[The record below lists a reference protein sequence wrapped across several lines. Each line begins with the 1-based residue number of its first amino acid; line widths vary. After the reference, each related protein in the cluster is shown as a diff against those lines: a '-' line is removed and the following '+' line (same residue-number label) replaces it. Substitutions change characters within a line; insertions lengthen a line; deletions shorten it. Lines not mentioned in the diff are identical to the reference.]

1 MFRRLRERIAE
12 EATKFPVGQLGNTPG
27 KLLPD
32 SENKSATANS
42 SEDLITLSDSSSVV
56 VPHTSTQQFSI
67 GEDEDGSLSE
77 QSTPQKK
84 NDSTGGSDSFYS
96 PGSPKDAH
104 SGAVSDVNFCQEYR
118 PTKSW
123 YIPQSDIESEREEI
137 PTLNLDG
144 ISKDRLLAEIQSLKA
159 KAYKYKNKYA
169 EVVKNFKEL
178 RDEKT
183 KIENLL
189 IENQDKGLRRIAEL
203 REQCQLEQ
211 KAKAHLEAN
220 LRLLLEEKDSRISVL
235 ETQINLLK
243 EGENC
248 SGSKSLPDVDNSNL
262 HEDVSNNVQ
271 REENSTPVP
280 QDSPALQEKIERL
293 EHQHKQA
300 KKTITAQT
308 DQITLLRKQNES
320 LSKELE
326 EKVKKLNE
334 LEDEQLKM
342 KSEHEFILK
351 NMQIRLEELEKQQE
365 ESIMSMA
372 ETKKNMHE
380 ELELKEKQLIK
391 AEEEARQYQAAAE
404 LEKAKISELQKQHEE
419 KINELQHQLESTE
432 KALEE
437 EKQNLMQEL
446 NRGKTA
452 AITLMKQENEK
463 KVAAIEEEW
472 KSKLQELQLKS
483 EQSAELKAGD
493 LVKELHEVEE
503 RKSIK
508 LPNRKWMSLIPLYLS
523 LSFSLN
529 ERKLEDQ
536 SICPVFKQGSKFF
549 IRSEI
554 DICCSDIEKLK
565 ASLSDYEI
573 LKEKGILCKDLETI
587 NLELNDKLE
596 IYKQKEINLVE
607 ELNVRAV
614 AFHSLEE
621 QNKELINQ
629 IEAYKKECDEAL
641 KNFQNIEKE
650 LKSKLQYLNKE
661 LQGLLSDNESKSKEV
676 GYLNKAL
683 LDAKNEEKLLHEQ
696 LSKSESEIHQ
706 LASEKSELISEKK
719 LLVSDIQS
727 LQEKLKTNENNLLF
741 ASMIVNDAKNEVI
754 LLNDAITEKE
764 KKIDN
769 LLKMFTDLER
779 AVSCLENKEND
790 FKMIVMK
797 LKNICCV
804 ILERFNYIFD
814 VFKLLNKEKTSIK
827 FLPVEDSLKLKP
839 DSYATSRREE
849 NTVENNLIFEEKSN
863 VNTESVV
870 VSEFI
875 KVLQENSTLS
885 LKELYDLKGI
895 DLNKLQKVF
904 NKLFTENT
912 KLKEDLDNLKMF
924 SETQNVEFAKN
935 ITQLH
940 QSLNDLQDERN
951 NLSLVLQSIE
961 ETHAWQVNPES
972 VSEIKS
978 AKENFKKDLLEKESK
993 TWTEFNISELN
1004 SKVRSEIDALASQT
1018 EHINTELKT
1027 LRDQFNSSQ
1036 VAYSEKVKELTA
1048 KLLFR
1053 TELLLLTREDLEF
1066 SVHNCECLKELLDN
1080 LKQEI
1085 AAKEDLLKT
1094 CESEKKELEIKC
1106 KLLKDKYYKKE
1117 CELKEIHNSQLWDL
1131 KNQTKLTIDK
1141 LSEQIKNLNV
1151 ALSNKDNDF
1160 KLQLSNAK
1168 QSCDKEILV
1177 LKELLENIIL
1187 KSGKDLSN
1195 MVNKLNVLNFK
1206 IRSLSCEMKSVS
1218 SKLRDKDEQIF
1229 EQQSKM
1235 NSLIQQNEELQN
1247 HVESL
1252 SNLLEEANK
1261 ALEEEKQ
1268 ERHMC
1273 ENDVIC
1279 WKEKFETT
1287 KQEVKNIYCAAEID
1301 KEKLKFSLDETKSEL
1316 NKANL
1321 KYSNICSKFE
1331 EAEARIQSL
1340 TTQSAEHV
1348 KLQQK
1353 CDSLIYEIE
1362 CLNKSLNE
1370 EKQNCVLKDNILI
1383 EWKEKYESVIS
1394 KIKEISLKVDSD
1406 MSKINMLL
1414 YEKNVHMKNTLSKF
1428 AELSTK
1434 FKNESNEILKLKQKL
1449 VVNSKELES
1458 AIVELKAEK
1467 ESKIVTENAV
1477 SDWQSKYKS
1486 LECNLAEISSEKQK
1500 LEITLKELENIIA
1513 DLKVEKENK
1522 MLAENAISEW
1532 QSKYKDLECS
1542 LAEISSEKQKLEIT
1556 SKELENIK
1564 ADLKVEKENRI
1575 LAENAVSEWQ
1585 SKYKDLESNLAKIC
1599 SEKLEL
1605 EITSKEMETII
1616 ANLNVEEK
1624 NRILAE
1630 NAVSNWQS
1638 KCKDLEY
1645 RLAEISSET
1654 LTKLDQLKSE
1664 LAIKESEQKGLE
1676 KKLSESTAEMEKL
1689 KIQCANFLELQEE
1702 KNKCLKNL
1710 QFAEK
1715 MLDEEKKIRA
1725 AVEENVIEWKSKY
1738 DTALS
1743 EVNKFSDL
1751 LEKAEESIKQLQF
1764 ELEEKNSEVEK
1775 TAVLAEE
1782 FESMQLSYETQIK
1795 NLNDLTNKL
1804 KAEAKKLSILVDEK
1818 ETIIKCIQKEQENL
1832 ETHHE
1837 ESLKC
1842 MKDKLENAEKNYR
1855 TQMEEMKL
1863 KFFQLEKEKSAVEDK
1878 NKELVSIQTKF
1889 SELKATE
1896 NDLKSK
1902 LKSKEEELNVLQQR
1916 FETVNKEQVEKIHSF
1931 LESMKDKENMIVK
1944 LKTNLELITK
1954 ENSEKIDDLN
1964 KRIKILEEEREQLM
1978 LQAQERVSNTEAKC
1992 REDIRALQE
2001 ANNRLLSENKELE
2014 KLKVKI
2020 GLLNNQLDE
2029 SLLVAEANQAAASKE
2044 IAELKEQLAMAQEK
2058 VCSIEKEK
2066 SSFET
2071 QLSENLQKLQTE
2083 NKILLSKT
2091 DNVEQLKAEK
2101 EELNEKLKFVEK
2113 QVTYLKQLEEEKKC
2127 LKEEKESIIEELKLI
2142 KSVQEEVFTLQEKVN
2157 SFQLN
2162 ENLLKTEI
2170 ENLKA
2175 NKEKLMSE
2183 LSVIKDSLNSE
2194 KESFKYEKEKL
2205 LKRISLLENFD
2216 SSDSENAAL
2225 KDYIAM
2231 IKGDYETAL
2240 KAKETEMESKLK
2252 QLVKD
2257 FCVQMDIKDKDCDQM
2272 ISEMIEKSQ
2281 NLEERLQKEYRNEI
2295 AALKQDM
2302 FEKACALEEMR
2313 ESYEEALH
2321 EKDVKIKELELALK
2335 NLSPNCG
2342 NASSGDWDDT
2352 WAVPEEIV
2360 ENSSPVHDSKSCKE
2374 HLQQIES
2381 LQEELSK
2388 SNSEI
2393 KELKILLR
2401 LSPPES
2407 MVNNNN
2413 RRDSLQSIPEPT
2425 EFEYLKNIIYEY
2437 MMGKEP
2443 VVSAFILIT

>member
-1 MFRRLRERIAE
+1 ML
-12 EATKFPVGQLGNTPG
+12 
-27 KLLPD
+27 
-32 SENKSATANS
+32 
-42 SEDLITLSDSSSVV
+42 
-56 VPHTSTQQFSI
+56 
-67 GEDEDGSLSE
+67 
-77 QSTPQKK
+77 
-84 NDSTGGSDSFYS
+84 
-96 PGSPKDAH
+96 
-104 SGAVSDVNFCQEYR
+104 
-118 PTKSW
+118 
-123 YIPQSDIESEREEI
+123 
-137 PTLNLDG
+137 
-144 ISKDRLLAEIQSLKA
+144 
-159 KAYKYKNKYA
+159 
-169 EVVKNFKEL
+169 
-178 RDEKT
+178 
-183 KIENLL
+183 
-189 IENQDKGLRRIAEL
+189 
-203 REQCQLEQ
+203 
-211 KAKAHLEAN
+211 
-220 LRLLLEEKDSRISVL
+220 
-235 ETQINLLK
+235 INLLK
-243 EGENC
+243 EGENS
-248 SGSKSLPDVDNSNL
+248 SGSKSLPDDDNAIL

-271 REENSTPVP
+271 REEGTTPVS
-280 QDSPALQEKIERL
+280 QDSLALQEKIERL

-334 LEDEQLKM
+334 LEDEQVKM
-342 KSEHEFILK
+342 RSEHEFILK

-391 AEEEARQYQAAAE
+391 AEEEARQFQAAAE

-483 EQSAELKAGD
+483 EQSAELKAID

-503 RKSIK
+503 KYK
-508 LPNRKWMSLIPLYLS
+508 TAQQKVDELNSLVS
-523 LSFSLN
+523 
-529 ERKLEDQ
+529 KLEKENA
-536 SICPVFKQGSKFF
+536 SLKNTV
-549 IRSEI
+549 
-554 DICCSDIEKLK
+554 EKLE
-565 ASLSDYEI
+565 SS
-573 LKEKGILCKDLETI
+573 
-587 NLELNDKLE
+587 
-596 IYKQKEINLVE
+596 
-607 ELNVRAV
+607 
-614 AFHSLEE
+614 
-621 QNKELINQ
+621 
-629 IEAYKKECDEAL
+629 
-641 KNFQNIEKE
+641 
-650 LKSKLQYLNKE
+650 
-661 LQGLLSDNESKSKEV
+661 LLSDNESKSKEV
-676 GYLNKAL
+676 DYLNKAL
-683 LDAKNEEKLLHEQ
+683 LDARNEGRVLIEQ
-696 LSKSESEIHQ
+696 LSKSENEIHQ

-719 LLVSDIQS
+719 LLISDIQS

-741 ASMIVNDAKNEVI
+741 ASMIVNDAKSEVI
-754 LLNDAITEKE
+754 LLNDTITEKE
-764 KKIDN
+764 KKNYN
-769 LLKMFTDLER
+769 LLKKFTDLER

-790 FKMIVMK
+790 IKTTVAK

-814 VFKLLNKEKTSIK
+814 VFKLLNTEKKFIK
-827 FLPVEDSLKLKP
+827 NFPIEDSLKLKP
-839 DSYATSRREE
+839 DSYATSRIEE
-849 NTVENNLIFEEKSN
+849 NAVENNLIFEENSD
-863 VNTESVV
+863 VNIESFA

-904 NKLFTENT
+904 NKLFTENM

-972 VSEIKS
+972 VSEIKCV
-978 AKENFKKDLLEKESK
+978 KEDFKKDLLEKESK
-993 TWTEFNISELN
+993 TQIEFNISELN
-1004 SKVRSEIDALASQT
+1004 CKVRSEIDALASQT

-1027 LRDQFNSSQ
+1027 LRNQFNSSQ

-1053 TELLLLTREDLEF
+1053 TELLLLTREDLES

-1080 LKQEI
+1080 LKQET
-1085 AAKEDLLKT
+1085 AVKEDLLKT
-1094 CESEKKELEIKC
+1094 CESEKNELEMKC

-1141 LSEQIKNLNV
+1141 LSEQIKNLNG

-1168 QSCDKEILV
+1168 QSFEKEILV
-1177 LKELLENIIL
+1177 LEELLENIIL

-1195 MVNKLNVLNFK
+1195 MINKLNVLNLK
-1206 IRSLSCEMKSVS
+1206 ITSLSCEMKTVS
-1218 SKLRDKDEQIF
+1218 SKLKDKDEQIF

-1252 SNLLEEANK
+1252 TDLLKEANK

-1268 ERHMC
+1268 ERRMC

-1301 KEKLKFSLDETKSEL
+1301 KEKLKFTLDETKSEL
-1316 NKANL
+1316 HKVNL
-1321 KYSNICSKFE
+1321 KYSDICCKFK
-1331 EAEARIQSL
+1331 EAEAQIQSL

-1353 CDSLIYEIE
+1353 CDSFVSEIE
-1362 CLNKSLNE
+1362 SLNKSLNE
-1370 EKQNCVLKDNILI
+1370 EKQNCVLKDNIFI

-1414 YEKNVHMKNTLSKF
+1414 YEKNVHIKNTLSKF
-1428 AELSTK
+1428 VELSSK
-1434 FKNESNEILKLKQKL
+1434 LKNESNEILKLKQKL

-1467 ESKIVTENAV
+1467 ENKILAENAV

-1486 LECNLAEISSEKQK
+1486 LECILAEISSEKQK
-1500 LEITLKELENIIA
+1500 LEITLKELENVIA
-1513 DLKVEKENK
+1513 DLKEKENK
-1522 MLAENAISEW
+1522 ILAEDAVSEW
-1532 QSKYKDLECS
+1532 QSKYKDLEYR

-1556 SKELENIK
+1556 SKELESIT
-1564 ADLKVEKENRI
+1564 ADLKVEKENKI

-1585 SKYKDLESNLAKIC
+1585 SKYKDLESRLAKIC
-1599 SEKLEL
+1599 SEKQEL
-1605 EITSKEMETII
+1605 EITFKELENSI
-1616 ANLNVEEK
+1616 ANLKVEET

-1630 NAVSNWQS
+1630 NAVSDWQS
-1638 KCKDLEY
+1638 KCKNLEY
-1645 RLAEISSET
+1645 RLTEISSET
-1654 LTKLDQLKSE
+1654 LSKIDQLKSE
-1664 LAIKESEQKGLE
+1664 LDIKESQQKDLE
-1676 KKLSESTAEMEKL
+1676 KKLSESTAEVERL
-1689 KIQCANFLELQEE
+1689 KIKCANFLEKQEE
-1702 KNKCLKNL
+1702 KNKNL
-1710 QFAEK
+1710 QIAEK

-1725 AVEENVIEWKSKY
+1725 AVEENIIEWKSKY
-1738 DTALS
+1738 DTSLS

-1751 LEKAEESIKQLQF
+1751 LEKAEASIKQLQF
-1764 ELEEKNSEVEK
+1764 ELQEKNSEVEK

-1782 FESMQLSYETQIK
+1782 FESMKLSYETQIK
-1795 NLNDLTNKL
+1795 NLNDL

-1818 ETIIKCIQKEQENL
+1818 EAIIKCIQKEQENL

-1878 NKELVSIQTKF
+1878 NKELLNIQTKF
-1889 SELKATE
+1889 SELKVTE

-1916 FETVNKEQVEKIHSF
+1916 FETVNKEQMEKNHSF
-1931 LESMKDKENMIVK
+1931 QESMKDKENMIVK

-1964 KRIKILEEEREQLM
+1964 KRIKTLEEEREQLM

-2044 IAELKEQLAMAQEK
+2044 ITELKEQLAMAQEK

-2101 EELNEKLKFVEK
+2101 EELNEKLKSVEK
-2113 QVTYLKQLEEEKKC
+2113 QVTYLKQLEEEQKC
-2127 LKEEKESIIEELKLI
+2127 LKEEKESIIEELKLL
-2142 KSVQEEVFTLQEKVN
+2142 KSVQKEVVTLQEKVN
-2157 SFQLN
+2157 SFELN

-2175 NKEKLMSE
+2175 DKEKLMTE
-2183 LSVIKDSLNSE
+2183 LSVIKDSLNIE
-2194 KESFKYEKEKL
+2194 KESFTCEKEKL

-2216 SSDSENAAL
+2216 TSDSENAAL

-2257 FCVQMDIKDKDCDQM
+2257 FCVQMDGKDKDCDQM

-2321 EKDVKIKELELALK
+2321 EKDEKIKELELAMK

-2425 EFEYLKNIIYEY
+2425 EFETLAKVIAAVLRFNDVQTQQVIRRE
-2437 MMGKEP
+2437 EARHP
-2443 VVSAFILIT
+2443 ANTHWLSFN